1 MSETVVDSVDILD
14 RPRPSSRV
22 IAFGKAVIGILW
34 SSVPG
39 DNNRQGDW
47 PLSNDSWLIGT
58 SVPRPDCSCG

>member
-34 SSVPG
+34 SSVRHPG
-39 DNNRQGDW
+39 QAITIDKATGHCQTIHG
-47 PLSNDSWLIGT
+47 
-58 SVPRPDCSCG
+58 